1 LSGKAK
7 ISRVFNLRGI
17 GAGSP
22 RRNNFS
28 IRWQVISRGGNP
40 VRRYRLASLLGEF
53 PAFMNSRDADPRLRR
68 MRRMLAA
75 DIHPR
80 MNGASLLPPSPSPFP
95 TSAGSARVP
104 SIISLAADKLTI
116 IVKCPRI
123 ATRPISELAFA
134 RARVPCS
141 RARFT
146 AAFKHDVY
154 FMTSL
159 TPCARPS
166 VRPSLP
172 TPSSTR
178 PFAFGPRAAIRSPRH
193 AGG

>member
-1 LSGKAK
+1 
-7 ISRVFNLRGI
+7 
-17 GAGSP
+17 
-22 RRNNFS
+22 
-28 IRWQVISRGGNP
+28 
-40 VRRYRLASLLGEF
+40 
-53 PAFMNSRDADPRLRR
+53 
-68 MRRMLAA
+68 MLAV

-80 MNGASLLPPSPSPFP
+80 MNGASFLPPSPSPFP

-193 AGG
+193 AGGWCASKARTVLIGKTAWNECPRPLTTTINVPFDRLRRIWHPRVCYYGSKADALSA